1 MYGGPALF
9 ARERRKSD
17 GRRKAV
23 KEQMESNEGG
33 ETDKVTK
40 MNEELIKIK
49 TKKVQWWHLNVGD
62 NQQLFNW
69 T

>member
-1 MYGGPALF
+1 
-9 ARERRKSD
+9 
-17 GRRKAV
+17 
-23 KEQMESNEGG
+23 MESNEGG

-49 TKKVQWWHLNVGD
+49 TKKVQWWHLNVGG